1 MYILSYR
8 KELINKKMNDDQH
21 LLVITNGRGRT
32 LFSMHIWTWFRDRA
46 LLPYQNTVE
55 QGSAPM
61 ICWGS
66 GEAKGLRQVIEKAF
80 LAASVAPGALYLN
93 PSSNHE
99 QVQKSLNQTTK
110 VLNSFIRTLTD
121 SKTETE
127 HRLCFAAYVWISTI
141 ERAIQT
147 AQSIDWT
154 SKSPVPPPSSTVKAD
169 IQKRI
174 RSSCAGD
181 LGEFI
186 AYLVE
191 FQQSASIHS
200 EHHLLARLVEF
211 ETFDKIDFSEPM
223 PNAEVSRLVLPD
235 LLETVGETFVELF
248 TKVPNLCI
256 HYHISD
262 RLNIT
267 DIVQVPLFGV
277 YWRESTKFWASD
289 ILCLLTETEIERI

>member
-1 MYILSYR
+1 
-8 KELINKKMNDDQH
+8 MNDDQH
-21 LLVITNGRGRT
+21 LLVITNGEKERT

-46 LLPYQNTVE
+46 LLPYQNTIE
-55 QGSAPM
+55 QGAAPM

-66 GEAKGLRQVIEKAF
+66 GEAKGLRHVIEKAF

-93 PSSNHE
+93 PSSNPEH
-99 QVQKSLNQTTK
+99 VQKALNQTTK
-110 VLNSFIRTLTD
+110 VLNSFIRTLID
-121 SKTETE
+121 SKTETD
-127 HRLCFAAYVWISTI
+127 HRLCFGAYVWICAI
-141 ERAIQT
+141 ERAIKT
-147 AQSIDWT
+147 AQSIDWMR
-154 SKSPVPPPSSTVKAD
+154 KSPVSLPSSTVKAD

-191 FQQSASIHS
+191 FQQGVSIQS

-211 ETFDKIDFSEPM
+211 ETFDKTDFSEPK

-248 TKVPNLCI
+248 TKVPNLCV
-256 HYHISD
+256 HYHITD
-262 RLNIT
+262 RLKIT

-277 YWRESTKFWASD
+277 YWRESTNLWAMD
-289 ILCLLTETEIERI
+289 ILCLLTETELERI